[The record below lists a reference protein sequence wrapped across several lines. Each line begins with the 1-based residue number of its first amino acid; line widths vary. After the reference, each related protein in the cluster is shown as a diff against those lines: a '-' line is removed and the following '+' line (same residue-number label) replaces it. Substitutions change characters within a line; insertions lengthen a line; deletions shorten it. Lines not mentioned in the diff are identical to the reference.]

1 MKKMLIAA
9 LMAAFAA
16 TALPGAAAAQ
26 FPERNGSVLLPVA
39 GTLGTAN
46 WFLRPKWNWVSTG
59 KILKVKPGIILG
71 TKMTAVGTKFAAMAG
86 PKFAGTVG
94 PAGISRYRHHRHH
107 KKSSTSGGSEFPY
120 VVGAVLCAA
129 ASPIITVALEKREL
143 STNEVLWSTA
153 SCFFPPLALI
163 GLFGGVPQ

>member
-46 WFLRPKWNWVSTG
+46 WFLRPKWNWITGG
-59 KILKVKPGIILG
+59 KIIKLKHVIPGGLI
-71 TKMTAVGTKFAAMAG
+71 KYASVGAPKFAAAG
-86 PKFAGTVG
+86 G
-94 PAGISRYRHHRHH
+94 PVGISRFRHHRHH

-143 STNEVLWSTA
+143 STDEVLWSTA

-163 GLFGGVPQ
+163 GLFGGLR

>member
-59 KILKVKPGIILG
+59 KILKVKPGIIFG
-71 TKMTAVGTKFAAMAG
+71 TKITAVGTMAG

-94 PAGISRYRHHRHH
+94 PKFGGYHHRHHHH

-129 ASPIITVALEKREL
+129 ASPIITVAIEKREL

-163 GLFGGVPQ
+163 GLFGGLQ